1 MNPTAAP
8 SASAISDE
16 TRVKLNQLQ
25 EHLANLGSVLVC
37 FSGGLDSGFVLAVA
51 HRVLGDRAVGL
62 TATGPALSERER
74 TEALAFAERL
84 GARVELVDA
93 GEINAPGYVANGP
106 DRCFHCKSA
115 LYETARTVSGRL
127 GLAAIANGT
136 NVDDLGDYRPG
147 LDAARQHG
155 VASPLL
161 DCGFGKAEIRAA
173 ARGLGLELWD
183 KPSAACLASRIPY
196 GTAVTQERLGQI
208 AGFEQEL
215 KDLGLR
221 TVRVRHHD
229 TVARIEVDAQDILR
243 LATSPMREDVVEAG
257 RRNGYAYVTV
267 DLTGYR
273 TGSHN
278 EVLVGRRL
286 KTIA

>member
-1 MNPTAAP
+1 MNATAAQG
-8 SASAISDE
+8 ANTVSDE
-16 TRVKLNQLQ
+16 TRAKLEQLRARIRSLQ
-25 EHLANLGSVLVC
+25 SVLVC
-37 FSGGLDSGFVLAVA
+37 FSGGLDSGFMLAVA
-51 HRVLGDRAVGL
+51 HEVLGDRAVGM

-74 TEALAFAERL
+74 AEASAFASRL

-93 GEINAPGYVANGP
+93 GEMQAPGYVANGP
-106 DRCFHCKSA
+106 DRCFHCKSS
-115 LYETARTVSGRL
+115 LYETAKAVAARL
-127 GLAAIANGT
+127 GLAWIANGT

-147 LDAARQHG
+147 LDAARQYG
-155 VASPLL
+155 VVSPLL
-161 DCGFGKAEIRAA
+161 DSGLAKAE
-173 ARGLGLELWD
+173 
-183 KPSAACLASRIPY
+183 IPY
-196 GTAVTQERLGQI
+196 GTAVTSERLGQI
-208 AGFEQEL
+208 GGFEQDL

-229 TVARIEVDAQDILR
+229 TVARIEVDTQDIIR
-243 LATSPMREDVVEAG
+243 LASSPMREAVVEAG

-267 DLTGYR
+267 DLAGYR